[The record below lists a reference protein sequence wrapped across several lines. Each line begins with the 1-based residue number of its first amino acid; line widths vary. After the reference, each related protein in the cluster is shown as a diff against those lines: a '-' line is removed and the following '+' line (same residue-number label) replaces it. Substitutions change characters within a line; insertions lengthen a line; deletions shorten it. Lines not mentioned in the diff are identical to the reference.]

1 MVAGLASLVVM
12 PTDCPEIAS
21 KSKGR
26 VPIWSCRVHTALS
39 FGAASET
46 GPGLHRNK
54 VGGEGA

>member
-39 FGAASET
+39 FSVAPET
-46 GPGLHRNK
+46 GPGLYRNEMGD
-54 VGGEGA
+54 GGA